1 MTTEPDQNNTTYVMD
16 AENAAEMARLLR
28 QDRLLTHGMG
38 GQFPAQLELASMRRF
53 LDLGCG
59 PGGWVRAV
67 ASEFPHVQVTGIDIS
82 QLMIE
87 YARVQALEQQLG
99 NVTFDVGNVR
109 EPLDF
114 PDNTF
119 DLINGRFLFAF
130 MSPDAW
136 PKLLQECHR
145 VTRPGGL
152 LILTE
157 TEGPLSNSPATE
169 RLYALSVEAM
179 KRAGQSL
186 SPDGRRVGITPMLS
200 KFFRD
205 AGYVH
210 IQHKAH
216 VLDCSAG
223 SQAYL
228 DVYQDYMAA
237 YKLMQPY
244 LVKMGVTTQ
253 DEVEGVYQR
262 MLEEQ
267 QAQDF
272 CEVWFYLSVWG
283 EKSEQEAPQ
292 V

>member
-1 MTTEPDQNNTTYVMD
+1 MVSEPEQSNTTYVMD

-28 QDRLLTHGMG
+28 QDRLLTQGMG
-38 GQFPAQLELASMRRF
+38 GLFPAPLEIASMHRL

-59 PGGWVRAV
+59 PGGWARAV
-67 ASEFPHVQVTGIDIS
+67 AAKYPQVQVTGIDIS

-87 YARVQALEQQLG
+87 YARTQALEQQLG
-99 NVTFDVGNVR
+99 NVAFAVANVR

-119 DLINGRFLFAF
+119 DLMNGRFLFAF

-136 PKLLQECHR
+136 PKLLQDCYR
-145 VTRPGGL
+145 LTRPGGI

-169 RLYALSVEAM
+169 RLYAMSVEAM

-186 SPDGRRVGITPMLS
+186 SPDGRRVGITPMLG

-205 AGYVH
+205 AGYVN
-210 IQHKAH
+210 IGYKAH

-223 SQAYL
+223 ALAYQ

-244 LVKMGVTTQ
+244 LVKMGVTTPE
-253 DEVEGVYQR
+253 EVEGVYQR

-272 CEVWFYLSVWG
+272 CEVWFYMSVWG
-283 EKSEQEAPQ
+283 EKPVKAASEL
-292 V
+292 

>member
-1 MTTEPDQNNTTYVMD
+1 MASEPEQTNTTYVMD

-28 QDRLLTHGMG
+28 QDRLLTQGMDG
-38 GQFPAQLELASMRRF
+38 LFPFPIELNSMRRL

-59 PGGWVRAV
+59 PGGWARAV
-67 ASEFPHVQVTGIDIS
+67 ATEYPHVQVTGIDIS

-87 YARVQALEQQLG
+87 YAQTQAREQQLE
-99 NVTFDVGNVR
+99 NVTFQVSNVR
-109 EPLDF
+109 EPLNF

-136 PKLLQECHR
+136 PKLLQDCYR
-145 VTRPGGL
+145 VTRPGGM

-186 SPDGRRVGITPMLS
+186 SPDGRRVGITPMLG

-205 AGYVH
+205 AGFVT
-210 IQHKAH
+210 IGHKAH
-216 VLDCSAG
+216 ALDCSAG
-223 SQAYL
+223 SLAYQG
-228 DVYQDYMAA
+228 VYQDYMAA

-244 LVKMGVTTQ
+244 LVKMEVTTPE
-253 DEVEGVYQR
+253 EVEGVYQR

-272 CEVWFYLSVWG
+272 CEIWFYLSVWG
-283 EKSEQEAPQ
+283 KKSEQFAP
-292 V
+292 